1 MMLENNRMRIVS
13 LFLIFATIIGVLT
26 GTDGVCLESHE
37 AKIMSLQS
45 VGTYSASSDSAPLS
59 DCHHEGSPCHSCHL
73 GHCAFIVSITSVN
86 LVAPAKEILP
96 PGYLATLP
104 SDYPSSLFRPPI
116 AA

>member
-1 MMLENNRMRIVS
+1 MVLGNNRMRIVS
-13 LFLIFATIIGVLT
+13 LFLVLATIFGVLT
-26 GTDGVCLESHE
+26 GTDGICLEKHE
-37 AKIMSLQS
+37 AKAQITSAD
-45 VGTYSASSDSAPLS
+45 TYSSSSDSAPVS

-73 GHCAFIVSITSVN
+73 GHCAFIVSVTSVN
-86 LVAPAKEILP
+86 LVAPVKEILP